1 MEEALQFLIRYG
13 YAVLFVWVL
22 GEQIGLPIPS
32 MPLLLAAGALAGNHQ
47 LSFILVIGLAAA
59 ASLVSDILWFE
70 FGRLRGGRVLR
81 LLCRVSLEPDSCVR
95 RTENA
100 FARYGVLPLVV
111 AKFVPGL
118 NTAAPP
124 LAGIIGMR
132 RWRFLLFDTLG
143 ALLWVGTF
151 VGLGYLFSDQ
161 LEHIAASIP
170 RLGKWLGTV
179 VGAGLIMYI
188 GWKYLARRRFL
199 RRLRMS
205 RITPEEL
212 KEELDAGEQPIIVDL
227 RHSLEFDADPHRI
240 PGAIP
245 LPIEELEQRHHE
257 IPRDREIVFYCT

>member
-1 MEEALQFLIRYG
+1 MQESIQFLIGYG

-22 GEQIGLPIPS
+22 AEQIGLPIPS
-32 MPLLLAAGALAGNHQ
+32 VPLLLAAGALAGAQQFN
-47 LSFILVIGLAAA
+47 LILAISLAVA
-59 ASLVSDILWFE
+59 ASLLSDIIWYE
-70 FGRLRGGRVLR
+70 IGRLRGGRVLR

-100 FARYGVLPLVV
+100 FARYGVHPLVV

-132 RWRFLLFDTLG
+132 RSRFLLFDGLG
-143 ALLWVGTF
+143 ALLWVGAF
-151 VGLGYLFSDQ
+151 VGLGYVFSDQ
-161 LEHIAASIP
+161 LERMLASVP

-179 VGAGLIMYI
+179 LGAGLAAYI

-199 RRLRMS
+199 RRLRIT

-212 KEELDAGEQPIIVDL
+212 KERLDAGERVIIVDL
-227 RHSLEFDADPHRI
+227 RHSVDFAAEPQRI
-240 PGAIP
+240 PGAIS
-245 LPIEELEQRHHE
+245 LPIEELEGRHRE
-257 IPRDREIVFYCT
+257 IPRDQEIVLYCT

>member
-1 MEEALQFLIRYG
+1 MQESIQFLVQYG

-22 GEQIGLPIPS
+22 GEQVGLPIPS
-32 MPLLLAAGALAGNHQ
+32 MPLVLAAGALAGSHQ
-47 LSFILVIGLAAA
+47 LSLPVVIGVAGV
-59 ASLVSDILWFE
+59 ASLLSDILWSE
-70 FGRLRGGRVLR
+70 IGRLRGGRVLR
-81 LLCRVSLEPDSCVR
+81 LLCRISLEPDSCVR

-100 FARYGVLPLVV
+100 FAQHGVLPLVV

-124 LAGIIGMR
+124 LAGITGMR
-132 RWRFLLFDTLG
+132 RSRFLLFVSVG

-151 VGLGYLFSDQ
+151 VGLGYVVSDQ
-161 LEHIAASIP
+161 LEDIAASIP

-179 VGAGLIMYI
+179 LGAGLATYI

-199 RRLRMS
+199 RRLRMT

-245 LPIEELEQRHHE
+245 LPIEELDQRQHE
-257 IPRDREIVFYCT
+257 IPPDREIVFYCT